1 MPAVFLALLAGCAS
15 DDDSGDA
22 AGTTAPTTAETEP
35 AQTLP
40 TSEVIKLEI
49 FERAYSE
56 CASFPLADLAGKYK
70 VAKRTK
76 KAVAE
81 GVARGWVKF
90 FEAGP
95 DAIPEGRSGCLGGFN
110 DTTAE
115 N

>member
-1 MPAVFLALLAGCAS
+1 VSAVFLALLAGCAS

-22 AGTTAPTTAETEP
+22 AGTTATTTAETEP
-35 AQTLP
+35 AQSVP
-40 TSEVIKLEI
+40 TPEVIKLEI

-56 CASFPLADLAGKYK
+56 CASIPLADLAGKYK
-70 VAKRTK
+70 VAKKTK

-81 GVARGWVKF
+81 GVGRGWVEVL
-90 FEAGP
+90 EAGP
-95 DAIPEGRSGCLGGFN
+95 DAIPEGRSGCLAGFD